1 MTSIGGQATSEPSCT
16 NLGVGKVLCAARS
29 ATGGITST
37 IHNGT
42 IWSAF
47 SNIVATTI
55 SPPSCASDSALGAIC
70 ATRTI
75 NQNVLVYRHS
85 GAAWSAAINVGGN
98 ATNDPNCAK
107 TGVAGRVTYF
117 ARGTEMSLWRN
128 QFNGGAWSAAGWS
141 GWLSLGGFHRLTA
154 SCAMTTIG

>member
-1 MTSIGGQATSEPSCT
+1 
-16 NLGVGKVLCAARS
+16 
-29 ATGGITST
+29 
-37 IHNGT
+37 
-42 IWSAF
+42 
-47 SNIVATTI
+47 
-55 SPPSCASDSALGAIC
+55 
-70 ATRTI
+70 
-75 NQNVLVYRHS
+75 LVYRHS
-85 GAAWSAAINVGGN
+85 GAAWSTAINVGGN

-154 SCAMTTIG
+154 SCAMTTIGQMICGSISGLDSALYTNLVNGATWNGWIKVGGVVFGGPSCTSLNTGKVLCAFNSLSNKISSTVGP